1 MLTASSVLDGFT
13 ITAGNADGAFPLDS
27 GGGMYLTSSSP
38 TLTNLT
44 FSANSAINGGGMFNQ
59 GSRPTLTNVT
69 FRANN
74 AKFGEGYTTSVAA
87 TQTCATVS
95 CGATRP

>member
-1 MLTASSVLDGFT
+1 MRTVIYLVAALLLAATT
-13 ITAGNADGAFPLDS
+13 RAFEVAQDA
-27 GGGMYLTSSSP
+27 
-38 TLTNLT
+38 TNLT